1 VDFGLKCIS
10 EKHSES
16 ARELFEHLDC
26 KDDQR
31 GLAKLDEL
39 LEYTFM
45 LVQYMNDWKREH
57 NVGNQAEQVH
67 SPRTPDKA
75 RL

>member
-1 VDFGLKCIS
+1 MDYPLQVIT

-16 ARELFEHLDC
+16 ALELFEHLDC

-45 LVQYMNDWKREH
+45 IVQYMNDWIRE
-57 NVGNQAEQVH
+57 NNARNQDEQV
-67 SPRTPDKA
+67 SRPRTPDKT